1 MSNTTEKK
9 EKQSFGQFIKFA
21 LFSASA
27 GIIQVLTFTLL
38 SEVVIKL
45 PAIQSAMESNATF
58 ARIMQ
63 NEYGPMYLTALI
75 LSVVWNFTFNRK
87 FTFKSAAN
95 VPVAMLKVFAFY
107 LVFTPISTLLGNYF
121 TAKFADVSAIN
132 YIVLGLTMAT
142 NMITEFLYDKFV
154 VFRGQENTAVSKKDK
169 KKHNKIA
176 KRQRKATAQK
186 VQSLFI
192 CSVSVQHLQNLC
204 LRANTHGTINRTAV
218 PNHQQSGNTGN
229 AKGLGQLRLLV
240 HIHLA
245 HLGAGNLCADLIHNG
260 RHHTARAA
268 PGGPKSNSTGHPA
281 CITSS

>member
-9 EKQSFGQFIKFA
+9 EKQNFGQFIKFA

-38 SEVVIKL
+38 SEVVVKL

-58 ARIMQ
+58 AKIMQ

-121 TAKFADVSAIN
+121 TAKFADVSAFN
-132 YIVLGLTMAT
+132 YI
-142 NMITEFLYDKFV
+142 
-154 VFRGQENTAVSKKDK
+154 
-169 KKHNKIA
+169 
-176 KRQRKATAQK
+176 
-186 VQSLFI
+186 
-192 CSVSVQHLQNLC
+192 
-204 LRANTHGTINRTAV
+204 
-218 PNHQQSGNTGN
+218 GNTYAGGN
-229 AKGLGQLRLLV
+229 NVLLNTVLRDEWGFKGFVLTDYFGGYGYQ
-240 HIHLA
+240 
-245 HLGAGNLCADLIHNG
+245 NG
-260 RHHTARAA
+260 D
-268 PGGPKSNSTGHPA
+268 
-281 CITSS
+281 

>member
-9 EKQSFGQFIKFA
+9 EKQNFGQFIKFA

-95 VPVAMLKVFAFY
+95 VPVAMLKVFAFTWCSPH
-107 LVFTPISTLLGNYF
+107 FH
-121 TAKFADVSAIN
+121 SA
-132 YIVLGLTMAT
+132 
-142 NMITEFLYDKFV
+142 
-154 VFRGQENTAVSKKDK
+154 
-169 KKHNKIA
+169 
-176 KRQRKATAQK
+176 
-186 VQSLFI
+186 
-192 CSVSVQHLQNLC
+192 
-204 LRANTHGTINRTAV
+204 
-218 PNHQQSGNTGN
+218 
-229 AKGLGQLRLLV
+229 GQLLYRQVCGCERHQL
-240 HIHLA
+240 HCA
-245 HLGAGNLCADLIHNG
+245 GADY
-260 RHHTARAA
+260 
-268 PGGPKSNSTGHPA
+268 GHQYDHGIPL
-281 CITSS
+281 

>member
-9 EKQSFGQFIKFA
+9 EKQNFGQFIKFA

-107 LVFTPISTLLGNYF
+107 LVFTPISTLLGNY
-121 TAKFADVSAIN
+121 
-132 YIVLGLTMAT
+132 IVLGLTMAT

-169 KKHNKIA
+169 KKA
-176 KRQRKATAQK
+176 
-186 VQSLFI
+186 
-192 CSVSVQHLQNLC
+192 
-204 LRANTHGTINRTAV
+204 
-218 PNHQQSGNTGN
+218 
-229 AKGLGQLRLLV
+229 
-240 HIHLA
+240 
-245 HLGAGNLCADLIHNG
+245 
-260 RHHTARAA
+260 
-268 PGGPKSNSTGHPA
+268 
-281 CITSS
+281 